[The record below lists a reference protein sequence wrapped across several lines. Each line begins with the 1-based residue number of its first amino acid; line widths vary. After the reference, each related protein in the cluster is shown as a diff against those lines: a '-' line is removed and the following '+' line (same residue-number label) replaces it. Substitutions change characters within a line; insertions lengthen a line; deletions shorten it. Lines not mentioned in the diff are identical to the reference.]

1 MNKVNIRKLASL
13 LCLGSVLLFGISSC
27 TTEKNTWLTRTFHN
41 TCAHYNGYFWGK
53 LAYDD
58 GIKTLNQS
66 HKEDYTDI
74 IPVYVYPDASD
85 AGAIYPDMSRAVRKA
100 DTMIQKHTITTKA
113 KREIPDAVH
122 YIKYCYLLL
131 AEAHLYKNDLLEAS
145 NVLDYA
151 TKEYKKTDFK
161 YEALIWQART
171 YNQLGS
177 VSKSE
182 EVIDFLRSN
191 GKKMP
196 KKLYPEVFAVTADY
210 NMRIGQYPEVVAQL
224 SKALKVEKDKKEKA
238 RYYFIIGQ
246 LSEREGNNKRAYD
259 SYTQCLA
266 LHPYN
271 DLDFEARIRRAILHM
286 GGDKEN
292 GKIKENLEKMLRP
305 TKYIDDRDQIYYAL
319 AEIALKEGD
328 EPLGISDLHKSIKAS
343 TTNKVQK
350 AISYLALANI
360 AFDKEDYR
368 TAKIFFDSTVIALP
382 KTYRGLDS
390 IQQKRNNLDRLI
402 RYLSVIDQQDSL
414 QRIAKRG
421 QKGAQKYVDSLI
433 AIQKQKEQE
442 KKEQEAQ
449 AAENAQSNAQGG
461 GGGVSNGKWYFYN
474 PSLVTQG
481 TNEFAQRW
489 GNRLLEDN
497 WRRSKKAADA
507 AQLAATN
514 EAASDTSKTNAT
526 SKKDANQGKYNAD
539 NYLKNIPF
547 TDAQMKTSND
557 TLIEA
562 YYNVGF
568 IYKEYINNNRYAEDD
583 YEKLV
588 ARFPNNKYKLPV
600 YYDLYLMYTKTGN
613 TERADYYKNIL
624 LNQYPNTEYALLIR
638 DPEKY
643 RQQLETNRQ
652 EVLKLYAATLTSYNA
667 ANYAEVLNNCQ
678 QADSLYPRN
687 PEMSKFAFLE
697 AGAIGHAQGLEAYKN
712 ALEKVIIDYPK
723 DTLKVVAQSILN
735 YLNKNAKKE
744 VNQEKKTD
752 SIAPIVYSKDIDSNY
767 EYVIVIDNKQANKI
781 NAVRNAVSDMNTKIY
796 SERHLTM
803 EDIFLNND
811 KQMLVIHQF
820 SAIAMAKDYF
830 NYIISNPQLFKALP
844 ADSYQAFYIS
854 DKNFKVLYKHGKSD
868 EYYEFFNENLR

>member
-13 LCLGSVLLFGISSC
+13 VCLGVLVLLGISSC

-53 LAYDD
+53 LAYED
-58 GIKTLNQS
+58 GIKTLKQN

-74 IPVYVYPDASD
+74 IPVYVYPDQSD
-85 AGAIYPDMSRAVRKA
+85 VGAIYPDMSRAIRKA

-131 AEAHLYKNDLLEAS
+131 AEAHLYKNDLIEAS
-145 NVLDYA
+145 DVLDYA
-151 TKEYKKTDFK
+151 TKEYRKTDFK

-177 VSKSE
+177 VSKAD

-191 GKKMP
+191 GKKIP
-196 KKLYPEVFAVTADY
+196 KKLYAQVFAVTADY
-210 NMRIGQYPEVVAQL
+210 NMRIGQYPEVEAQL
-224 SKALKVEKDKKEKA
+224 ARAIKVEKDKKTKA

-246 LSEREGNNKRAYD
+246 LSERDGNTKRAYD
-259 SYTQCLA
+259 SYTKCLA
-266 LHPYN
+266 LHPYD

-292 GKIKENLEKMLRP
+292 IKIKENLQKMLRP
-305 TKYIDDRDQIYYAL
+305 TRYIDDRDQIYYAL

-328 EPLGISDLHKSIKAS
+328 EPLGITDLHKSVKAS

-350 AISYLALANI
+350 AISYLALGNI

-382 KTYRGLDS
+382 KTYRGRDS
-390 IQQKRNNLDRLI
+390 ILEKKDNLDRLV
-402 RYLSVIDQQDSL
+402 RWLSVIDQQDSL

-421 QKGAQKYVDSLI
+421 RKGAEKYVDSLI
-433 AIQKQKEQE
+433 AVEKQKEQQL
-442 KKEQEAQ
+442 KEQERI
-449 AAENAQSNAQGG
+449 AAENAANNSPQ
-461 GGGVSNGKWYFYN
+461 GGGVSNGQWYFYN

-481 TNEFAQRW
+481 INEFIQRW
-489 GNRLLEDN
+489 GNRPLEDN
-497 WRRSKKAADA
+497 WRRSHKVADA
-507 AQLAATN
+507 VQLAAAN
-514 EAASDTSKTNAT
+514 EAASDSSKANGNA
-526 SKKDANQGKYNAD
+526 KKDANQSKYNAD

-547 TDAQMKTSND
+547 TDAQVKASND

-568 IYKEYINNNRYAEDD
+568 IYEQYIKNNQYAEGD
-583 YEKLV
+583 YEKMME
-588 ARFPNNKYKLPV
+588 RFPANKYKLPV
-600 YYDLYLMYTKTGN
+600 YYNLYLMYTQTGN

-624 LNQYPNTEYALLIR
+624 LSQYPNTEYALLIK

-643 RQQLETNRQ
+643 RRQQEASRQ
-652 EVLKLYAATLTSYNA
+652 EILKLYTATLTSYDA

-678 QADSLYPRN
+678 QADSLYPGN

-712 ALEKVIIDYPK
+712 ALEKVIIEFPK
-723 DTLKVVAQSILN
+723 DTLKTVAQSILD

-744 VNQEKKTD
+744 GAKVKKAD
-752 SIAPIVYSKDIDSNY
+752 SIPPVVYSKDADSAY
-767 EYVIVIDNKQANKI
+767 FYVVVIDNKESSKI
-781 NAVRNAVSDMNTKIY
+781 NTVRNALSDMNTQIY
-796 SERHLTM
+796 SEHHLTM
-803 EDIFLNND
+803 EDIFLNNER
-811 KQMLVIHQF
+811 QMLVIQKF
-820 SAIAMAKDYF
+820 STIAMAKDYF
-830 NYIISNPQLFKALP
+830 NYIVSNPQLFKALKP
-844 ADSYQAFYIS
+844 NSYQAFYIS
-854 DKNFKVLYKHGKSD
+854 DKNFKTLYKHGKSD
-868 EYYEFFNENLR
+868 EYYEFFNDNLR

>member
-1 MNKVNIRKLASL
+1 MGSL
-13 LCLGSVLLFGISSC
+13 LLLGVSSC

-58 GIKTLNQS
+58 GVKTLNQN

-74 IPVYVYPDASD
+74 IPVYVYPDQSE

-145 NVLDYA
+145 NVLDYT

-182 EVIDFLRSN
+182 EVIDFLRSS
-191 GKKMP
+191 GKKIP

-224 SKALKVEKDKKEKA
+224 SKALKVEKDKKIKA

-246 LSEREGNNKRAYD
+246 LSERDGNNKKAYD

-292 GKIKENLEKMLRP
+292 GKIKDNLEKMLRP

-319 AEIALKEGD
+319 AEIALKEGN
-328 EPLGISDLHKSIKAS
+328 EPLGIEDLHKSLKAS
-343 TTNKVQK
+343 TSNKVQK
-350 AISYLALANI
+350 AISYLALGNI

-382 KTYRGLDS
+382 KTYRGRDS
-390 IQQKRNNLDRLI
+390 ILQKKNSLDRLV
-402 RYLSVIDQQDSL
+402 RYMTVIEQQDSL
-414 QRIAKRG
+414 QKIAKRG

-433 AIQKQKEQE
+433 AAEKQKELQ
-442 KKEQEAQ
+442 KQEQERI
-449 AAENAQSNAQGG
+449 AAENVQNNNTPGAGA
-461 GGGVSNGKWYFYN
+461 SNGKWYFYN

-481 TNEFAQRW
+481 INEFTQRW
-489 GNRLLEDN
+489 GNRPLEDN
-497 WRRSKKAADA
+497 WRRSKKVADA
-507 AQLAATN
+507 TQLAASN
-514 EAASDTSKTNAT
+514 EAGNDTSKANGAT
-526 SKKDANQGKYNAD
+526 KKDPNQAKYNAD

-547 TDAQMKTSND
+547 TDAQMKASND

-562 YYNVGF
+562 YYNIGY
-568 IYKEYINNNRYAEDD
+568 IYKEYLQNNRYAEDD
-583 YEKLV
+583 YEKLLS
-588 ARFPNNKYKLPV
+588 RFPTNKYKLPV
-600 YYDLYLMYTKTGN
+600 YYDLYTMYTKTGN
-613 TERADYYKNIL
+613 TERADYYKSII
-624 LNQYPNTEYALLIR
+624 LNQYPNTEYAMLIK

-643 RQQLETNRQ
+643 RQQQ
-652 EVLKLYAATLTSYNA
+652 EANHQEILRLYAATLKSYNA
-667 ANYAEVLNNCQ
+667 SNYAEVLNNCQ
-678 QADSLYPRN
+678 QADSLYPKD
-687 PEMSKFAFLE
+687 PVMSKFAFLE

-712 ALEKVIIDYPK
+712 ALEKVIIEYPK
-723 DTLKVVAQSILN
+723 DTLKFVAQSILD

-744 VNQEKKTD
+744 AIKTKKVD
-752 SIAPIVYSKDIDSNY
+752 SVPAIVYSKDLDSNY
-767 EYVIVIDNKQANKI
+767 EYVVVIDNKQSGKI
-781 NAVRNAVSDMNTKIY
+781 NAIRNAISDINTRIY
-796 SERHLTM
+796 SEHHFTM
-803 EDIFLNND
+803 ENIFLNND
-811 KQMLVIHQF
+811 RQMLVIHQF
-820 SAIAMAKDYF
+820 STIAIAKDYF
-830 NYIISNPQLFKALP
+830 NYIVSSPQVFKPLP
-844 ADSYQAFYIS
+844 DGSYQAFYIS
-854 DKNFKVLYKHGKSD
+854 DKNFKLLYKHGKSD
-868 EYYEFFNENLR
+868 EYFEFFNDNLR